1 MRIGPLL
8 EKYPDMIDPL
18 FLYYGSNKFI
28 LFMAQP
34 CKWLKTTYLLYFEN
48 VKDLKFQNGEKI
60 LVSLKKGF
68 QTCQLN
74 QTESFYVAELEEEKR
89 NGKVEL
95 IFPNNMKIVETQNFS
110 PVKVKLWMAE
120 NCICPESFYEGCVMP
135 GNTVEW
141 MRSYCFGI

>member
-1 MRIGPLL
+1 MKNQTGY
-8 EKYPDMIDPL
+8 E
-18 FLYYGSNKFI
+18 
-28 LFMAQP
+28 
-34 CKWLKTTYLLYFEN
+34 LYFEN

-74 QTESFYVAELEEEKR
+74 QTESFYVAELEKEKR

>member
-1 MRIGPLL
+1 M
-8 EKYPDMIDPL
+8 
-18 FLYYGSNKFI
+18 
-28 LFMAQP
+28 
-34 CKWLKTTYLLYFEN
+34 KWQSYSHNFFAADLKNQAGYKLYFEN

-95 IFPNNMKIVETQNFS
+95 IFPNNMKIVEAQNFS